1 MIDPIII
8 TKTSAEIESAF
19 DAFSIETIINLIPYT
34 PDSKLQK
41 TKENHKC
48 RGRERSRIL
57 QKISQ
62 KFWKKYKN
70 LPFIYGLLFWPHQK
84 FI

>member
-8 TKTSAEIESAF
+8 TKTSAEIES
-19 DAFSIETIINLIPYT
+19 AFSIETIINLIPYT

-62 KFWKKYKN
+62 KF
-70 LPFIYGLLFWPHQK
+70 
-84 FI
+84 

>member
-8 TKTSAEIESAF
+8 RKTSAEIES
-19 DAFSIETIINLIPYT
+19 AFSIETIINLIPYT

-62 KFWKKYKN
+62 KF
-70 LPFIYGLLFWPHQK
+70 
-84 FI
+84 